1 MVAPTGKRMTSSSQ
15 NANLNLEIGDRVLH
29 QTFGMGTVI
38 ALTGAGDKAEATINF
53 GTYGDR
59 RLLLR
64 YAPVEKI

>member
-1 MVAPTGKRMTSSSQ
+1 MVAPTGKRITSSSQ
-15 NANLNLEIGDRVLH
+15 NANLNLEIGNRVLH

>member
-1 MVAPTGKRMTSSSQ
+1 MVAPTGKRITSSSQ

>member
-1 MVAPTGKRMTSSSQ
+1 
-15 NANLNLEIGDRVLH
+15 
-29 QTFGMGTVI
+29 MGTVI